1 MCIDRSGHR
10 LDSGTGTT
18 GAVLVYVCVI
28 DTGVAIV
35 MASRGSVGG
44 CRWHDS
50 KPAFSAT

>member
-35 MASRGSVGG
+35 MASRGS
-44 CRWHDS
+44 RWMQVAS
-50 KPAFSAT
+50 LETST